1 MLCLGLSG
9 GLDKVY
15 ENRFQIANTF
25 MHDGAAVLV
34 RDGQVIAAVEEE
46 RLNRIK
52 HSNKLP
58 ISSVQYCLSA
68 AGVQL
73 SEIDHVA
80 YYATEAYCN
89 AMLENMLASEPDASI
104 PLDAKFL
111 VQQLLA
117 QEFGSELD
125 PSRISFVSHHQ
136 AHAVSA
142 FAMSGFE
149 QSLIFAID
157 GSGDFQSGL
166 VAVGSGAEISQL
178 ATFPENNSLGLFYLE
193 VIRYLGYGL
202 FDEYKVMGLAP
213 TAIPFPIASF
223 SSSSMNCLQTA
234 SIASTWTASV
244 RLCSAA
250 FRSGKRECHS
260 PSSIKM

>member
-15 ENRFQIANTF
+15 ENRFQIPNTF

-58 ISSVQYCLSA
+58 LGSVQYCLSA
-68 AGVQL
+68 AGVKL
-73 SEIDHVA
+73 SEIDRVA
-80 YYATEAYCN
+80 FYATEDYSN
-89 AMLENMLASEPDASI
+89 AMLENMLVSQPDAAI
-104 PLDAKFL
+104 PLDAKL
-111 VQQLLA
+111 LMQQLLA
-117 QEFGSELD
+117 QEFGTELEA
-125 PSRISFVSHHQ
+125 SRISFVGHHQ

-157 GSGDFQSGL
+157 GSGDFLSGL
-166 VAVGSGAEISQL
+166 MAVGSGTDITQL
-178 ATFPENNSLGLFYLE
+178 ATFPENNSLGQFYLE
-193 VIRYLGYGL
+193 TIRYLGYGL

-223 SSSSMNCLQTA
+223 SSNSMSSLQTA
-234 SIASTWTASV
+234 SIASTLTASV

-250 FRSGKRECHS
+250 FRFGKRECHS
-260 PSSIKM
+260 PSSI